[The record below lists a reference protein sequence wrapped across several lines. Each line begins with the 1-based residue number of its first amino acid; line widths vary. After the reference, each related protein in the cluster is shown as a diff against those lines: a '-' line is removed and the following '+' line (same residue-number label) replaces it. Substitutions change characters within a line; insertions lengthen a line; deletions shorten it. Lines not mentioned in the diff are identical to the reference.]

1 MIVCDTALKRLAIA
15 LTALAVLSA
24 PARAQDDDATR
35 AVRIIEGAPGQTPT
49 APGQSPAAPG
59 PLVAPTPPPPVANLD
74 IRQTVIRAENDAGLT
89 LSILPDIELAAGTK
103 VEVRVA
109 TKKQGYLILVDV
121 DPSGK
126 LTQIYP
132 NRHTL
137 ERRDNQESLNLI
149 KAGQTVTIP
158 NRDNPYAGFEFIAS
172 PPAGIAM
179 LVAILSERPVHL
191 MDLPDVA
198 APGNGQAA
206 FDQISE
212 GARRLRIA
220 REDGS
225 IAPEGPRLAFDAKL
239 YLVK

>member
-1 MIVCDTALKRLAIA
+1 MIARDTALKPLAIA
-15 LTALAVLSA
+15 LAACAMLSTFAL
-24 PARAQDDDATR
+24 AQDDDATR
-35 AVRIIEGAPGQTPT
+35 AVRIIEGAPGQ
-49 APGQSPAAPG
+49 APAAPG
-59 PLVAPTPPPPVANLD
+59 SLAAPTNPPPVASLD
-74 IRQTVIRAENDAGLT
+74 IRHTIIRAENDAGLA
-89 LSILPDIELAAGTK
+89 LSILPDVELAAGTK
-103 VEVRVA
+103 VTVRVA
-109 TKKQGYLILVDV
+109 TKTQGYLVLVDV
-121 DPSGK
+121 DPAGK

-149 KAGQTVTIP
+149 KSGQAVTIP

-179 LVAILSERPVHL
+179 LVAILSDRPVHL

-198 APGNGQAA
+198 PPGHGQAA

-212 GARRLRIA
+212 VARRLRIA

-225 IAPEGPRLAFDAKL
+225 IAPEGPRWSFDAKL